1 LQLIARETEN
11 AQRGLPA
18 RIVAK
23 INSLAE
29 RQVIESLYQA
39 SQAGV
44 EIDLIV
50 RGICCLRPGIKG
62 LSENI
67 RVRSIV
73 DRFLE
78 HSRVYCFENAC
89 QPQVFIASADWLPRN
104 FFRRIELAFP
114 IEDGN
119 LRERVIN
126 EILAVSLA
134 DNARARIQ
142 LPDGHYRRVRPVP
155 GEPVRR
161 SQAQFINRAAAGAAA
176 PKTLD
181 GHSKYPRV
189 QLIASP
195 FQSRGSSGTAGTS
208 SSKP

>member
-1 LQLIARETEN
+1 FFNLLTGICQFQPLRKLIVAPFELHEKILQLIARETQN
-11 AQRGLPA
+11 ARRGLPA

-29 RQVIESLYQA
+29 RQVIEALYEA

-44 EIDLIV
+44 QIELIV

-67 RVRSIV
+67 RVHSIV

-104 FFRRIELAFP
+104 FFRRIELAVP
-114 IEDGN
+114 IEDGI
-119 LRERVIN
+119 LRERIIN

-134 DNARARIQ
+134 DNARARF
-142 LPDGHYRRVRPVP
+142 L
-155 GEPVRR
+155 
-161 SQAQFINRAAAGAAA
+161 
-176 PKTLD
+176 
-181 GHSKYPRV
+181 
-189 QLIASP
+189 
-195 FQSRGSSGTAGTS
+195 
-208 SSKP
+208 